1 MDWLDGLDYHW
12 VWLAI
17 GLLLAAAEMLVPG
30 VFLIWLAGA
39 AIATGLIAMTLP
51 VGLPAQIVIFA
62 VMAILAVFT
71 GRRYLRDN
79 PIIDA
84 DPMLNKRGAQL
95 VGETAL
101 VTTAIDGGAG
111 RVKLGDSEW
120 MAKGEDT
127 DAGTRVRVVG
137 HIGSTLLV
145 EPTTN
150 PPATEVVES
159 PES

>member
-39 AIATGLIAMTLP
+39 AIITGVVAFALP
-51 VGLPAQIVIFA
+51 IGLPAQIVIFA
-62 VMAILAVFT
+62 AMAILAVFT
-71 GRRYLRDN
+71 GRRYLREN
-79 PIIDA
+79 PITSA

-101 VTTAIDGGAG
+101 VTTAIDGGTG
-111 RVKLGDSEW
+111 RIKLGDTEW
-120 MAKGEDT
+120 TAKGDDT
-127 DAGTRVRVVG
+127 KKGTRVRVVG
-137 HIGSTLLV
+137 HDGLALFV
-145 EPTTN
+145 EPVDGK
-150 PPATEVVES
+150 AGKALTEG
-159 PES
+159 